1 MLSDSSKSDSFRKS
15 SHWRSPLLNF
25 QLRVKQDRGI
35 SLTRGDGPAWRSNSF
50 SGHERNRFLLKSAE
64 GFTDLSLVSGVDCR
78 EDARS
83 FAMLDYDGDGW
94 LDIALM
100 STNAPRFRLFRN
112 RIGELTNAAGSVLVV
127 RLEGG
132 NHTPNA
138 GTQSNRDAVGAQ
150 LTAVT
155 STGRRIFRRSLGEGF
170 ASQNAAA
177 IRVTLAPSE
186 ELRELQIKWP
196 GGKQSTHR
204 PDPGVSA
211 LTIRESERGPS
222 PAN

>member
-1 MLSDSSKSDSFRKS
+1 MLSDPATSDAFRQS
-15 SHWRSPLLNF
+15 AHWRSPLLNF
-25 QLRVKQDRGI
+25 QLRIKQDRGF
-35 SLTRGDGPAWRSNSF
+35 SLTGGDGPAWRSNSF
-50 SGHERNRFLLKSAE
+50 SGHERNRLLLNGAD
-64 GFTDLSLVSGVDCR
+64 GFADLSLLGGVDCR

-112 RIGELTNAAGSVLVV
+112 RIGELTKAAGRVLTV

-132 NHTPNA
+132 NHTASA
-138 GTQSNRDAVGAQ
+138 GEFSNRDAAGAL

-155 STGRRIFRRSLGEGF
+155 STGRRVFRRSIGEGL

-177 IRVTLAPSE
+177 IRVTLAPGE

-196 GGKQSTHR
+196 GGKQSVHR
-204 PDPGVSA
+204 PDPGTSA
-211 LTIRESERGPS
+211 LTIREGGP
-222 PAN
+222 

>member
-1 MLSDSSKSDSFRKS
+1 MLSDPSKSETFRKS
-15 SHWRSPLLNF
+15 AHWRSPLLDF
-25 QLRVKQDRGI
+25 QLRVKQDQGI
-35 SLTRGDGPAWRSNSF
+35 SLGGGGAPAWRSNSF
-50 SGHERNRFLLKSAE
+50 SGHERNRLLLKGAD
-64 GFTDLSLVSGVDCR
+64 GFSDLSLLSGVDCR

-83 FAMLDYDGDGW
+83 FAMLDFDSDGW

-112 RIGELTNAAGSVLVV
+112 RIGALATSGGRVLSV

-132 NHTPNA
+132 NHHAAP
-138 GTQSNRDAVGAQ
+138 GDLSNRDAVGAT

-155 STGRRIFRRSLGEGF
+155 SAGRRIFRRSMGEGL

-177 IRVTLAPSE
+177 IRVTVAPGE

-196 GGKQSTHR
+196 SGKLTTHR
-204 PDPGVSA
+204 PDPGARV
-211 LTIRESERGPS
+211 LTIRE
-222 PAN
+222 AAL